1 MLQSQAFETVFH
13 SDESLVYSAADGTFE
28 IGFLGLLRC
37 LAETDG
43 KIVFLTN
50 FQESAQIL
58 HEKLEILSK
67 IQENRV
73 LFDNNL
79 ALNLKKL
86 AENRIII
93 SSAENFE
100 VLTRKWQRYKSLSE
114 IKLLVADQLHLLGEP

>member
-28 IGFLGLLRC
+28 I
-37 LAETDG
+37 
-43 KIVFLTN
+43 VFLTN

-58 HEKLEILSK
+58 QEKLEILSK